1 MAQRLGGGA
10 IPLSSNDNNI
20 IIFMWSLPIP
30 SIINIIVQGHCTT
43 QTRTRYPVRYRY
55 VVCDMRMRYD
65 AEARAYTYSY
75 RYNYIYMYMYVHNY
89 YNNIIIHNI
98 PPPPVVHITLTCTC
112 MRKTYL
118 AGILN
123 NLKILP
129 CTHTHT
135 GKEALHKYAIVAL
148 QVSNCHKMC

>member
-75 RYNYIYMYMYVHNY
+75 RYNYIYILYNY
-89 YNNIIIHNI
+89 
-98 PPPPVVHITLTCTC
+98 T
-112 MRKTYL
+112 
-118 AGILN
+118 
-123 NLKILP
+123 
-129 CTHTHT
+129 
-135 GKEALHKYAIVAL
+135 
-148 QVSNCHKMC
+148 